1 MLAHPFGPEE
11 KFYEAVRILTSW
23 IREVGSIPELN
34 IT

>member
-11 KFYEAVRILTSW
+11 KFYEAVRTLTSW
-23 IREVGSIPELN
+23 IREAGSTPELN